1 MFFFQ
6 IFFTKCS
13 SGHVECSFDNIRLF
27 NWAQRNIHYTLEGWF
42 KPKQLEFFKSSWFVF
57 LAILVLMEGKTSKVF
72 SKTFLLEHLVQ
83 RSVYVRKTKGFNLA
97 GCWNSC
103 FYKTS
108 SSDFLVRVTVGSRW
122 KKTTF
127 QKKNEHFHFR
137 FQILTGRQSQKCY
150 QLDVGYQ
157 THIYPK
163 LPAWLFASGVQSTA
177 LNFGDTVEKNI
188 DRFRYFRHKSLSA
201 KASKSALHCDISLLK
216 VMFLKSYYHEFFR
229 QDLDQ

>member
-57 LAILVLMEGKTSKVF
+57 LAILVLMEGKSSKVF

-97 GCWNSC
+97 GCWNSR

-108 SSDFLVRVTVGSRW
+108 SSDFLIRVTVGSRW
-122 KKTTF
+122 KKNNLSEEEWTFSFLLSNPDGSTIPKMLSIRRRLSNSYLPKTTS
-127 QKKNEHFHFR
+127 
-137 FQILTGRQSQKCY
+137 LTFCLGCSI
-150 QLDVGYQ
+150 DSS
-157 THIYPK
+157 K
-163 LPAWLFASGVQSTA
+163 LRG
-177 LNFGDTVEKNI
+177 
-188 DRFRYFRHKSLSA
+188 
-201 KASKSALHCDISLLK
+201 HCWIKHWSISLLPPQ
-216 VMFLKSYYHEFFR
+216 VS
-229 QDLDQ
+229 